1 MLKKI
6 FKFMMVA
13 LMATATV
20 GMVSCDKDDT
30 NDNQGNQLG
39 IDNPDVTPTYETL
52 ERTEWE
58 GTYNTTTQT
67 QYGPMAL
74 TIRWTLDFL
83 ANGQASVMMVFES
96 QAFDNTPYDWTS
108 TYTYDPATGT
118 GVLTDE
124 SLGSVSF
131 TTDAVNRTLTAN
143 LVIYVQHEE
152 GSDGVSYGGVTTLH
166 QTH

>member
-1 MLKKI
+1 MKKI
-6 FKFMMVA
+6 ARMMFVA
-13 LMATATV
+13 AMAIATV
-20 GMVSCDKDDT
+20 GFVSCDKEE
-30 NDNQGNQLG
+30 NNVNNSSSQNGSE
-39 IDNPDVTPTYETL
+39 TPTYETL

-58 GTYNTTTQT
+58 GSYSTTTQT
-67 QYGPMAL
+67 QQGTMAL

-108 TYTYDPATGT
+108 TYSYDAATGKGT
-118 GVLTDE
+118 ITDDN
-124 SLGSVSF
+124 LGTVEF
-131 TTDAVNRTLTAN
+131 TTDAVNRTMIAD

-152 GSDGVSYGGVTTLH
+152 GGTEIPYGGTTTLH